1 MTTKPRA
8 ARDGKRA
15 PRAHS
20 GAGYF
25 SGWPLSGASLPRR
38 FELGQSVSVYFFT
51 IRDLDRRVR
60 DDPRGTD
67 LPNVAEAL
75 SYAEHK
81 INDLR
86 HEPGYDNPRLIMI
99 VQDEHHHPVWS
110 LPFLPACA

>member
-1 MTTKPRA
+1 MGSELLGHTPVLASSR
-8 ARDGKRA
+8 
-15 PRAHS
+15 S
-20 GAGYF
+20 GLFLVFPFLDA
-25 SGWPLSGASLPRR
+25 
-38 FELGQSVSVYFFT
+38 FELGQLMSVYFFT

-81 INDLR
+81 ISDLR

-99 VQDEHHHPVWS
+99 VQDEHQHSVWA